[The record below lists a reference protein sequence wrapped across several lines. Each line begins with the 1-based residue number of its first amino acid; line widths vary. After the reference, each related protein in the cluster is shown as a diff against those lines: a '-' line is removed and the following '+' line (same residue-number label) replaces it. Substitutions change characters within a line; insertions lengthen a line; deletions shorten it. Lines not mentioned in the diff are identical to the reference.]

1 MSAIAALSISDSVP
15 TARSFVPIGGGF
27 NPVTYEYRAT
37 ALRAT
42 NPKISV
48 GQRTPIR
55 KNGSL
60 GVYRQ
65 TVKVDLPVA
74 DLVDAT
80 KVAHTLLAKVEFVI
94 PENASALDKKNLAAF
109 IANAVNHAVVK
120 TDLVENAELP
130 Y

>member
-1 MSAIAALSISDSVP
+1 MAALATLSLNDSVP
-15 TARSFVPIGGGF
+15 TARSFVPVGGGF

-42 NPKISV
+42 NPKISI
-48 GQRTPIR
+48 GSRSPMR
-55 KNGSL
+55 RNGAL

-65 TVKVDLPVA
+65 TVKVDLPVP
-74 DLVDAT
+74 DTVDST
-80 KVAHTLLAKVEFVI
+80 KVAHTLLCKVEFVI
-94 PENASALDKKNLAAF
+94 PENASALDKKNLAAYVASA
-109 IANAVNHAVVK
+109 IAHAVVK